1 MKNHFN
7 LQILTLCFLQDV
19 LELGHQYW
27 TPCKVNQFNFIS
39 EKASLIVTK
48 WLQKIFLLK
57 ISIFDD
63 SKISFIEI
71 KI

>member
-1 MKNHFN
+1 MIYLMKNRFKFTNPH
-7 LQILTLCFLQDV
+7 TLFFLQDV

-48 WLQKIFLLK
+48 WLQKF
-57 ISIFDD
+57 
-63 SKISFIEI
+63 SF
-71 KI
+71 

>member
-27 TPCKVNQFNFIS
+27 TPCKVNHFNFIS
-39 EKASLIVTK
+39 NIASLIVTK
-48 WLQKIFLLK
+48 WLQKF
-57 ISIFDD
+57 
-63 SKISFIEI
+63 SF
-71 KI
+71 